1 MVTDYHFDIL
11 EFREKKKI
19 SIIIILSIFPVKLK
33 LLPGVVATL
42 IGDTDEENP

>member
-11 EFREKKKI
+11 EFREKKI
-19 SIIIILSIFPVKLK
+19 SIIIILSIFSVKLK